1 MPLPI
6 NFICNSFSFHIFLIL
21 QLFMW
26 VITYAY
32 PIYMVLIKLPSLL
45 KGTPGEA
52 MHFSVHIHWSYI
64 SFDNFRVQTAH
75 IIAYVGVLSIH
86 LYDFFLFLIIW
97 ESQFCSIASILS
109 VSQFVFFPLFCLH
122 VCLFK
127 VAATAKGERKRL
139 RLRLQV
145 WRCQQI
151 FSSRS
156 VMFFLWWW
164 RNSDPDLRPL
174 RQISDILFMMVT
186 KQWPRS

>member
-86 LYDFFLFLIIW
+86 LYDFFPLSYHLRK
-97 ESQFCSIASILS
+97 SILLNCIYFICFS
-109 VSQFVFFPLFCLH
+109 ICVLPFVLFA
-122 VCLFK
+122 CLFVQSSSNSQGREEEVEAP
-127 VAATAKGERKRL
+127 VA
-139 RLRLQV
+139 
-145 WRCQQI
+145 
-151 FSSRS
+151 S
-156 VMFFLWWW
+156 VEVPA
-164 RNSDPDLRPL
+164 N
-174 RQISDILFMMVT
+174 I
-186 KQWPRS
+186 